1 VAASPVRR
9 SLTGLLAAKPLGSR
23 FRSLRQGEAFG
34 VRAIPSLLP
43 CRRFSRALSAPREA
57 GMPRRIPMPRPH
69 PMSTLRT
76 VINLKR
82 FLLSAFL
89 GLVVTGFLSQVTGG
103 QNKPQIQLGARLFS
117 DERFSNPNGDFS
129 ASCSHCHILNENAQG
144 MRVYTDFLARSWVP
158 WRLEDP
164 KRDALRNAPTIFDSG
179 EMPLLHFDGE
189 FASLEDL
196 VRGTLTGR
204 SLGWLPG
211 EERKARERIYRIL
224 SGESSYRD
232 QFKEAYGQSL
242 DTLDPGRT
250 LDLVA
255 RALSD
260 YMRSLKTRRTA
271 PYDRFIERNGLAS
284 APEQAEAAPAF
295 ARRLLGQIR
304 ELEKE
309 KRLSLPVG
317 FGPDALKGM
326 KMFFSAG
333 APGSA
338 GNCAACHVPPL
349 FTDFSFHN
357 TGISQVEYDKA
368 HGDGSFAR
376 LRIPDAASAA
386 RPSSQFRETPS
397 PSRPGSVD
405 LGYWNFAKLSGSPLR
420 RPGETDDAFLRRMIA
435 AFKTPTLRNLAFS
448 EPYMHNGAYPTLESA
463 ISELMRLSGMARAGR
478 IRESDPELTRIK
490 ISTADV
496 APLIAFLNSLNEDWN
511 SAYHR

>member
-1 VAASPVRR
+1 MAHRVA
-9 SLTGLLAAKPLGSR
+9 TNM
-23 FRSLRQGEAFG
+23 
-34 VRAIPSLLP
+34 LP
-43 CRRFSRALSAPREA
+43 RW
-57 GMPRRIPMPRPH
+57 GMPRVATLGAGLKVEMLH
-69 PMSTLRT
+69 YLTMSKAGTALR
-76 VINLKR
+76 LKR
-82 FLLSAFL
+82 FLLSLFL
-89 GLVVTGFLSQVTGG
+89 ALLPIGVFGG
-103 QNKPQIQLGARLFS
+103 QNKPQIQLGARLFA

-164 KRDALRNAPTIFDSG
+164 KRDALRNAPTILDAG

-189 FASLEDL
+189 FPSLEDL

-211 EERKARERIYRIL
+211 EEPKARERIHLIL

-232 QFKEAYGQSL
+232 QFKEAYGQSIE
-242 DTLDPGRT
+242 TLDPDRT

-260 YMRSLKTRRTA
+260 YMRSLKTQRTA

-284 APEQAEAAPAF
+284 APEQGEPAPAF

-309 KRLSLPVG
+309 KRLSLPGG

-326 KMFFSAG
+326 KMFFTAG
-333 APGSA
+333 ASGPA

-357 TGISQVEYDKA
+357 TGISQVEYDKV
-368 HGDGSFAR
+368 HGEGSFAR
-376 LRIPDAASAA
+376 LGIPDAASAV
-386 RPSSQFRETPS
+386 RPSVQFRETPS
-397 PSRPGSVD
+397 PGRPGSVD

-420 RPGETDDAFLRRMIA
+420 RTGETDDAFLRRMTA

-478 IRESDPELTRIK
+478 IRESDPELTRIR

>member
-1 VAASPVRR
+1 MLHHLTR
-9 SLTGLLAAKPLGSR
+9 SNARTA
-23 FRSLRQGEAFG
+23 LR
-34 VRAIPSLLP
+34 
-43 CRRFSRALSAPREA
+43 
-57 GMPRRIPMPRPH
+57 
-69 PMSTLRT
+69 
-76 VINLKR
+76 LKR
-82 FLLSAFL
+82 FLLSLFL
-89 GLVVTGFLSQVTGG
+89 ALLPIGVFGG
-103 QNKPQIQLGARLFS
+103 QGKPQIQLGARLFA

-164 KRDALRNAPTIFDSG
+164 KRDALRNAPTIFDAG

-211 EERKARERIYRIL
+211 EETKARERIYRIL
-224 SGESSYRD
+224 SGESSYHD
-232 QFKEAYGQSL
+232 QFKEAYGVSLESL
-242 DTLDPGRT
+242 DPDRA

-260 YMRSLKTRRTA
+260 YIRSLKTQRTS

-284 APEQAEAAPAF
+284 APAEGEAAAAF
-295 ARRLLGQIR
+295 TRRLLFQVR
-304 ELEKE
+304 ELEKG
-309 KRLSLPVG
+309 KRLSLPAG
-317 FGPDALKGM
+317 FGPDALTGM
-326 KMFFSAG
+326 KIFFSAEG
-333 APGSA
+333 RPA

-357 TGISQVEYDKA
+357 TGISQVEYDKV
-368 HGDGSFAR
+368 HGEGSFAR
-376 LRIPDAASAA
+376 LPIPDAAEAA
-386 RPSSQFRETPS
+386 RPSSQFHETPS

-420 RPGETDDAFLRRMIA
+420 RTSETDDAFLRRMIG

-448 EPYMHNGAYPTLESA
+448 EPYMHNGAYPTLESVLN
-463 ISELMRLSGMARAGR
+463 ELIRLSGMARAGR
-478 IRESDPELTRIK
+478 IRESDPELARIR
-490 ISTADV
+490 IGAADL
-496 APLIAFLNSLNEDWN
+496 APVQAFLHSLSEDLNSV
-511 SAYHR
+511 YHR